1 MQMKKNPPAVA
12 RQRNPLRSLA
22 LILAAAALLPLL
34 PAGSLARA
42 DDSVGT
48 VTQVSGSAQ
57 IQRIGATLAAQPGT
71 PLKLHDQVTTA
82 PDASATLGF
91 ADGSSITLNGATG
104 VAIEDATVVNGQ
116 NLPTRV
122 TLLSGKIHTNVPDKA
137 GNPHSIEVDTPA
149 THETGPAP
157 N

>member
-1 MQMKKNPPAVA
+1 MKRNEHKIDKI
-12 RQRNPLRSLA
+12 RNPKRSIA
-22 LILAAAALLPLL
+22 LILAGAMLGFLSSASI
-34 PAGSLARA
+34 AGA

-48 VTQVSGSAQ
+48 VTQVNGSAQ
-57 IQRIGATLAAQPGT
+57 IQRTGATLAAQPGT

-91 ADGSSITLNGATG
+91 ADGSSITLGSGTG

-116 NLPTRV
+116 TLPSRV

-137 GNPHSIEVDTPA
+137 GNPHSIEVDTPSL
-149 THETGPAP
+149 HETGPAP

>member
-1 MQMKKNPPAVA
+1 MKRNEHKIDKI
-12 RQRNPLRSLA
+12 RNPKRSIA
-22 LILAAAALLPLL
+22 LILAGAMLGFLNSASIA
-34 PAGSLARA
+34 SA

-48 VTQVSGSAQ
+48 VTQVNGSAQ
-57 IQRIGATLAAQPGT
+57 IQRTGATLAAQPGT

-91 ADGSSITLNGATG
+91 ADGSSITLGSGTG

-116 NLPTRV
+116 TLPSRV

-137 GNPHSIEVDTPA
+137 GNPHSIEVDTPSL
-149 THETGPAP
+149 HETGPAP

>member
-1 MQMKKNPPAVA
+1 MKRNEHKIDKI
-12 RQRNPLRSLA
+12 RNPKRSIA
-22 LILAAAALLPLL
+22 LILAGAMLGFLSSASIA
-34 PAGSLARA
+34 SA

-48 VTQVSGSAQ
+48 VTQVNGSAQ
-57 IQRIGATLAAQPGT
+57 IQRTGATLAAQPGT

-91 ADGSSITLNGATG
+91 ADGSSITLGSGTG

-116 NLPTRV
+116 TLPSRV

-137 GNPHSIEVDTPA
+137 GNPHSIEVDTPSL
-149 THETGPAP
+149 HETGPAP